1 MQLTKLQ
8 YKDATLF
15 MIYHSGKCLI
25 TLTAVLSQCLFR
37 VHFNCHEV
45 YFIFLTPLEYL
56 VTVKCHNTCSLT
68 SMFEMCFEYNV
79 KLLCL
84 TVLNVD

>member
-37 VHFNCHEV
+37 V